1 MKLTSL
7 LLIAVLWFATSCG
20 SDDDD
25 AVPDGAFNFSATIDG
40 SGWEGAGNSRVD
52 ILPVVGAQT
61 SIGAGNA
68 NGSAFA
74 LLFSGDAT
82 GTYDAADGFSGIY
95 TDPNQTVFQSTS
107 GSVNITKFTES
118 QISGTFSFE
127 ATDQS
132 GNTIS
137 VTNGSFTDVNVMR

>member
-1 MKLTSL
+1 MKDLPLPTEIRIPNIGYTIRTKEITILSQKKIMKLTSL

-25 AVPDGAFNFSATIDG
+25 AVPNGAFNFSATIDG

-74 LLFSGDAT
+74 LLIPLS
-82 GTYDAADGFSGIY
+82 Y
-95 TDPNQTVFQSTS
+95 TPDVAF
-107 GSVNITKFTES
+107 E
-118 QISGTFSFE
+118 ISG
-127 ATDQS
+127 A
-132 GNTIS
+132 
-137 VTNGSFTDVNVMR
+137 